1 MRLVHI
7 ANPAG
12 GVLPGVQITDGS
24 VVPMNA
30 ILGDGAP
37 SSVTE
42 ALAEWVKFAS
52 EVAERVGEI
61 VDDTEAALA
70 QGRIVP
76 AGRVRLRAPVGD
88 RNLIVCAGGNYKS
101 HTSEMGVETPPIVPS
116 FIKSSSSVI
125 GSGEDISIPPA
136 FPDMVDFEGEVCV
149 VFNRTCHAVTPEEA
163 LSYVGGF
170 TILNDVSARDAVPR
184 FLNPADVREAQWS
197 TIDNIMGKQLPTF
210 APIGPGVTTIDEIAD
225 PGDLR
230 LTTKVNGKVMQD
242 ASTADLVV
250 DIPNTISQLS
260 SYYIFRP
267 GDVLSTGTP
276 AGIGFARTPA
286 VFLAAGDVVTVEVS
300 SVGVLSNRVVLGA
313 AA

>member
-7 ANPAG
+7 VNPVG

-24 VVPMNA
+24 VVPLTAM
-30 ILGDGAP
+30 LGDGAP
-37 SSVTE
+37 STVTE
-42 ALAEWVKFAS
+42 VLAEWEKVAS
-52 EVAERVGEI
+52 EVAERLGEI
-61 VDDTEAALA
+61 VEDTEAALA
-70 QGRIVP
+70 RGHIVP
-76 AGRVRLRAPVGD
+76 ADDVQLRAPVGD

-101 HTSEMGVETPPIVPS
+101 HTSEMGVETPPVAPS

-125 GSGEDISIPPA
+125 GSGEAIAIPPG

-149 VFNRTCHAVTPEEA
+149 VFNRICHAVTPEEA

-225 PGDLR
+225 PADLR

-242 ASTADLVV
+242 ATTADLVV
-250 DIPNTISQLS
+250 DIPNAISQLS
-260 SYYIFRP
+260 SYYVFRP

-276 AGIGFARTPA
+276 AGIGFARTPP

-300 SVGVLSNRVVLGA
+300 SVGVLSNPVVLGA
-313 AA
+313 A